1 MRVSF
6 LYILFFLLSIVQSL
20 AQDPY
25 LSQPYSSAQFLN
37 TASVGGGVYDQRI
50 NGNVRTQFIDNNK
63 SYQTIFA
70 GWDWRSGKS
79 VYEGDNYL
87 GLGINVL
94 SDQIMNGAIN
104 SNHVTFNVAY
114 HMFVDEDY
122 KNNIALGLGA
132 SYINTT
138 VDRTK
143 LIFADQYDY
152 SANLVSATAEMF
164 KNNASRFSMN
174 VGLAF
179 TRHTEDAFLETG
191 GSLNFQSMPDL
202 LTTTLNT
209 RLSYKSSVYV
219 NYETKLYNQFTAS
232 VHASYINRTNNS
244 QILTGGSIGLPI
256 ATYEDAEKRMYVG
269 CYYRIG
275 DAIIPSLRLL
285 MNKNIL
291 GFSYDIYNTDITQAR
306 LRQNTFELSFSTSIG
321 NRRNK
326 LFRTI
331 YD

>member
-1 MRVSF
+1 MRKGI
-6 LYILFFLLSIVQSL
+6 LYIIILILSILHSN

-25 LSQPYSSAQFLN
+25 LSQPYSSPQFLN
-37 TASVGGGVYDQRI
+37 TASVGSGQYDQRI
-50 NGNVRTQFIDNNK
+50 NGNIRTQFIDNNK

-70 GWDWRSGKS
+70 GWDWRTPNTG
-79 VYEGDNYL
+79 YDGDNYL
-87 GLGINVL
+87 GMGLNVL

-114 HMFVDEDY
+114 HMFLNEHY
-122 KNNIALGLGA
+122 NNISLGLGA
-132 SYINTT
+132 SYTNTT

-143 LIFADQYDY
+143 LIFADQYDAY
-152 SANLVSATAEMF
+152 ANLSNNTTAEIF
-164 KNNASRFSMN
+164 KNNASKFSMN

-179 TRHTEDAFLETG
+179 NRHTENEFFETG

-202 LTTTLNT
+202 LTTTLNS

-219 NYETKLYNQFTAS
+219 NYETKLYNNFTAS
-232 VHASYINRTNNS
+232 FHASYINRTNNS
-244 QILTGGSIGLPI
+244 QILTGGSIGLPFSN
-256 ATYEDAEKRMYVG
+256 YEDIDKRMYVG
-269 CYYRIG
+269 CYYRVG
-275 DAIIPSLRLL
+275 DAFIPSVKLL
-285 MNKNIL
+285 LNKNIL
-291 GFSYDIYNTDITQAR
+291 GFSYDIYNNDITQAR
-306 LRQNTFELSFSTSIG
+306 LRQNTFEMSFSTSIG